1 MWLDISIS
9 TNKNSGQ
16 VYNLRGDNFVGEM
29 LCFERENIP
38 PPRLTG
44 IKDYSKNVHW
54 RLNTNRCVVIFL
66 FLDLT
71 HTKIT
76 FNKTFVFTFWLNM
89 SQCTFFWES
98 LCCVHHFFKRFKKF
112 LFVSQLRSTSNFKN
126 SVVLRWDWG
135 AEGIF
140 MFLWELFFRKG

>member
-76 FNKTFVFTFWLNM
+76 FNKTFVFTFQSTWA
-89 SQCTFFWES
+89 SARFFEKVFVAYIIFS
-98 LCCVHHFFKRFKKF
+98 SGLRNFCLCH
-112 LFVSQLRSTSNFKN
+112 S
-126 SVVLRWDWG
+126 SVPHRILKILSSC
-135 AEGIF
+135 AGI
-140 MFLWELFFRKG
+140 EVRKVF